1 MVKQSPSNDNN
12 QINDKLLSII
22 KDKDEAIRQQ
32 AEEIGSLKQRIQDL
46 TRRLEKSADAASTN
60 HTANAG

>member
-46 TRRLEKSADAASTN
+46 TRRLEKSADAANTN